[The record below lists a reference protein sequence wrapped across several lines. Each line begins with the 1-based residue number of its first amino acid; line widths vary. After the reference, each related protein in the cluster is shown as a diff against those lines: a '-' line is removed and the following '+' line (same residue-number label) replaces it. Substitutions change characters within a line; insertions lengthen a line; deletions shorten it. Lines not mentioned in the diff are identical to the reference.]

1 MSKPV
6 LRRKRNKGQTL
17 MEYGLIVALISVVCI
32 AVLTA
37 SGDQLGR
44 IFGEVRD
51 ALSGVSVTQK

>member
-37 SGDQLGR
+37 SGDQLSR

-51 ALSGVSVTQK
+51 ALSGVSVPQK